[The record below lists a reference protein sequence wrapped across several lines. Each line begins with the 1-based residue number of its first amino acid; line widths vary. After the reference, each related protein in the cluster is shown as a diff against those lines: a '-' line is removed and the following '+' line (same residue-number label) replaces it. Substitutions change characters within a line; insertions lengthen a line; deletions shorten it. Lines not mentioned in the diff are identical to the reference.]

1 MGRLS
6 RGIDRLLDLVPRGIE
21 LDTVQAPVVG
31 DLVGDDAV
39 ADAAG
44 GAPHKTGM
52 APGSSA
58 MRPPKTDFPR
68 VRPILVALAARAT
81 GASAVDREAQHAA
94 ELLHV
99 ALRVHDAALG
109 ESGSRRRRVARA
121 IAHRAM
127 PGVSRSIGWITGN
140 QLALRALEL
149 SHASAPGVLEELM
162 DALRSFSDAQ
172 ALSRELAGGVPVE
185 EDWLEHADAHTGALF
200 AFCCRAGGRLSGAD
214 LALLGAL
221 GRYGRH
227 MGRVW
232 HVAEDLSVI
241 DHGVPSLH
249 LVTRARG
256 GRPVLPVVLAAERDP
271 SIGEGWK
278 RLATEP
284 DPVEARELADQLK
297 KLGVP
302 ESREV
307 MLRESWK
314 ARAALGA
321 LAPSRYRAA
330 MERFAAE
337 IVKAGVPGS
346 RESIKHR

>member
-1 MGRLS
+1 
-6 RGIDRLLDLVPRGIE
+6 
-21 LDTVQAPVVG
+21 
-31 DLVGDDAV
+31 
-39 ADAAG
+39 
-44 GAPHKTGM
+44 
-52 APGSSA
+52 
-58 MRPPKTDFPR
+58 
-68 VRPILVALAARAT
+68 
-81 GASAVDREAQHAA
+81 
-94 ELLHV
+94 
-99 ALRVHDAALG
+99 
-109 ESGSRRRRVARA
+109 
-121 IAHRAM
+121 
-127 PGVSRSIGWITGN
+127 
-140 QLALRALEL
+140 
-149 SHASAPGVLEELM
+149 VLEELM
-162 DALRSFSDAQ
+162 DALRSFADAQ
-172 ALSRELAGGVPVE
+172 ALSRELAGGVPIE

-271 SIGEGWK
+271 EVGESWR

-284 DPVEARELADQLK
+284 DANEARALADRLK

-321 LAPSRYRAA
+321 LAPSRYRVA

-337 IVKAGVPGS
+337 IVKAGVAGR
-346 RESIKHR
+346 REPRGQG